1 MLGRAELS
9 FGLPSRALRIPRT
22 TAVDRRSDSIH
33 SGGPTRSSADFSVP
47 RRCYGAERVFPDHLS
62 TWSGLLGPPKIAYCV
77 RACIKYREILAR
89 TSVLANANKPP
100 PGTTTCAGRPSFARG
115 GGSRRQ
121 LDLSAHT
128 WRWAR
133 RGKKR
138 REMPHVHQG
147 SYGPPGADNMPR
159 TAGAKRPTAAFAR
172 LRRERPQRRNRS
184 ARRCARRM
192 RSSLNLSF
200 AQPGASPA
208 L

>member
-1 MLGRAELS
+1 MRACQGGASVQNKKKGCKPADGRI
-9 FGLPSRALRIPRT
+9 SRWSNPVFRIPRVLFGSEPPKFPPPGRGSV
-22 TAVDRRSDSIH
+22 ARYQR
-33 SGGPTRSSADFSVP
+33 TRSKKRSPKLWPAPFAAGP
-47 RRCYGAERVFPDHLS
+47 HL
-62 TWSGLLGPPKIAYCV
+62 
-77 RACIKYREILAR
+77 
-89 TSVLANANKPP
+89 SVLANANKPP

>member
-1 MLGRAELS
+1 MHVELRPVLYTTWVRYHPRQRRA
-9 FGLPSRALRIPRT
+9 
-22 TAVDRRSDSIH
+22 RSGVQAGVH
-33 SGGPTRSSADFSVP
+33 NARKN
-47 RRCYGAERVFPDHLS
+47 YGTKNPG
-62 TWSGLLGPPKIAYCV
+62 WP
-77 RACIKYREILAR
+77 
-89 TSVLANANKPP
+89 VLASANKPP

-128 WRWAR
+128 WRWAHR
-133 RGKKR
+133 EKKR

-184 ARRCARRM
+184 ARRRARRM
-192 RSSLNLSF
+192 RSSLSLSF

>member
-1 MLGRAELS
+1 MPVTTQDS
-9 FGLPSRALRIPRT
+9 FACAGAHKYT
-22 TAVDRRSDSIH
+22 EY
-33 SGGPTRSSADFSVP
+33 
-47 RRCYGAERVFPDHLS
+47 YGTKTPG
-62 TWSGLLGPPKIAYCV
+62 WP
-77 RACIKYREILAR
+77 
-89 TSVLANANKPP
+89 VLASANKPP

-128 WRWAR
+128 WRWAH

-159 TAGAKRPTAAFAR
+159 TAGAKCPTAALAC

-192 RSSLNLSF
+192 RSSQSQSLCPTRSLTRALTGAHCVSF
-200 AQPGASPA
+200 AQRW
-208 L
+208 

>member
-1 MLGRAELS
+1 MSTKIVPDTVHGSLS
-9 FGLPSRALRIPRT
+9 GSGTRP
-22 TAVDRRSDSIH
+22 DRR
-33 SGGPTRSSADFSVP
+33 PRST
-47 RRCYGAERVFPDHLS
+47 CNNQ
-62 TWSGLLGPPKIAYCV
+62 PPKTAYCV
-77 RACIKYREILAR
+77 RACINTEKFCPAPFAGP
-89 TSVLANANKPP
+89 VLASANKPP

-159 TAGAKRPTAAFAR
+159 TAGAKRPTAAFAC

>member
-1 MLGRAELS
+1 MHPALAVPVEQAPARAR
-9 FGLPSRALRIPRT
+9 PAL
-22 TAVDRRSDSIH
+22 
-33 SGGPTRSSADFSVP
+33 
-47 RRCYGAERVFPDHLS
+47 
-62 TWSGLLGPPKIAYCV
+62 PPKTAYCV
-77 RACIKYREILAR
+77 RACVNTEKFCPAPFAGP
-89 TSVLANANKPP
+89 VLANANKPL

-133 RGKKR
+133 CGKKR

-159 TAGAKRPTAAFAR
+159 TAGAKRPTAALAC
-172 LRRERPQRRNRS
+172 LQRERPQRRNRS

-208 L
+208 CLLYTSPSPRDLSTSRMPSSA

>member
-1 MLGRAELS
+1 ML
-9 FGLPSRALRIPRT
+9 FGQQYMCESCRLAVALAPK
-22 TAVDRRSDSIH
+22 
-33 SGGPTRSSADFSVP
+33 
-47 RRCYGAERVFPDHLS
+47 
-62 TWSGLLGPPKIAYCV
+62 PPKTAYCV
-77 RACIKYREILAR
+77 RACINTEKFCPAPFAGP
-89 TSVLANANKPP
+89 VLANANKPP

-184 ARRCARRM
+184 ARRRARRM
-192 RSSLNLSF
+192 RSSQSQSLCPTRSLTRALTGARCVSF
-200 AQPGASPA
+200 AQRW
-208 L
+208 